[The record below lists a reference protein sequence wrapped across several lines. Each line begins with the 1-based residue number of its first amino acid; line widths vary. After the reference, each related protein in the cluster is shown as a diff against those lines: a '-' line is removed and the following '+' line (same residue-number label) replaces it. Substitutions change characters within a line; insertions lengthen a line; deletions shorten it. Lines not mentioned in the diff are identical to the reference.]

1 MAAEYLVKGNKCFR
15 KLYRGSV
22 TVESVAA
29 DETKVITIKFEDELN
44 TDAVCVVSATG
55 WPVLA
60 NVQDIGNAA
69 RASDHI
75 GYVIVSITNQ
85 SQVSISSVDIN
96 YLVL

>member
-1 MAAEYLVKGNKCFR
+1 MAAEYLVKSNKCFR

-22 TVESVAA
+22 TVESINA

-44 TDAVCVVSATG
+44 ADAVCVVSATG

-60 NVQDIGNAA
+60 NVQEIGNAA
-69 RASDHI
+69 GASDHI

>member
-15 KLYRGSV
+15 ILYRGSV
-22 TVESVAA
+22 TVESVGAG
-29 DETKVITIKFEDELN
+29 ETKIITIKFEDALN

-60 NVQDIGNAA
+60 NVQEIGNAA
-69 RASDHI
+69 GASDHI

-85 SQVSISSVDIN
+85 SETSISSVDIN
-96 YLVL
+96 YLIL

>member
-1 MAAEYLVKGNKCFR
+1 MAIEFLVESSKCFR

-22 TVESVAA
+22 TVESVGA
-29 DETKVITIKFEDELN
+29 DETKVITIKFEDALN

-60 NVQDIGNAA
+60 NVQEIGNAA
-69 RASDHI
+69 GASDHI

-85 SQVSISSVDIN
+85 SQIGISSVDIN
-96 YLVL
+96 YLIL